1 MLLNDYLE
9 SSWRNFFD
17 YKYSSL
23 TYLMILFFSSL
34 LQNQVIKHQLSS
46 HYHNRSST
54 HIEHHSSR
62 QVLAPSSEVLT
73 TSTFQFLLQDFQSLP
88 LTTSLSI
95 FLAINQ
101 KPGIPSFF
109 FQYLKAGCL
118 VSEFHDSKVSLDSM
132 SRKPAP
138 APRLEKPLLKY
149 KIQRRHHRG
158 PKFIFE
164 LLRYRKPA

>member
-1 MLLNDYLE
+1 LAELFRLQILLSDLLDDTFL
-9 SSWRNFFD
+9 S
-17 YKYSSL
+17 
-23 TYLMILFFSSL
+23 FSTT
-34 LQNQVIKHQLSS
+34 KSS
-46 HYHNRSST
+46 HQASALFSYHNRSST

-73 TSTFQFLLQDFQSLP
+73 TSTFQFLLRDFQSLP
-88 LTTSLSI
+88 STTNLSI

-109 FQYLKAGCL
+109 FQYLKAGYL

-164 LLRYRKPA
+164 LLRYRNQA